1 MKSNYFF
8 FTRCGQFLFFF
19 WPGEED
25 EGVALIDQVFLGL
38 IKKKLEP
45 FTNEQLKK

>member
-1 MKSNYFF
+1 MGNSCSFF
-8 FTRCGQFLFFF
+8 FG
-19 WPGEED
+19 GGGD

-38 IKKKLEP
+38 IEKKLEP

>member
-8 FTRCGQFLFFF
+8 YQVWAILVLF